1 MENASK
7 ALIIAGA
14 ILISI
19 LLIAIS
25 MYIYQSA
32 NSTIQTAASKMS
44 QNDKNMY
51 NSTVKNYSS
60 KGTLNGTDIKN
71 LIEDIISQNSQ
82 YVEESG
88 KFISISTDDS
98 VKGKGYTKADLDAKC
113 QAANVYGSAADNAS
127 ANNDAVNTQQAINE
141 ARDEMR
147 KLSKVISSGKKYT
160 VVEREKDGIIYG
172 IMIKQL

>member
-32 NSTIQTAASKMS
+32 HSTIQTAATSMS

-51 NSTVKNYSS
+51 NATVKNYST
-60 KGTLNGTDIKN
+60 KGTLNGTDVKSM
-71 LIEDIISQNSQ
+71 IEDIITQNSQ
-82 YVEESG
+82 YVGESG
-88 KFISISTDDS
+88 KFISIHVSTGEP
-98 VKGKGYTKADLDAKC
+98 VAGYTDSGTLESACK
-113 QAANVYGSAADNAS
+113 AANVYEDKDNG
-127 ANNDAVNTQQAINE
+127 DNTQDHINT
-141 ARDEMR
+141 ARDEYR
-147 KLSKVISSGKKYT
+147 KLAKKISSGKKYT
-160 VVEREKDGIIYG
+160 VTETEQDGIIYAVT
-172 IMIKQL
+172 IAEKNS